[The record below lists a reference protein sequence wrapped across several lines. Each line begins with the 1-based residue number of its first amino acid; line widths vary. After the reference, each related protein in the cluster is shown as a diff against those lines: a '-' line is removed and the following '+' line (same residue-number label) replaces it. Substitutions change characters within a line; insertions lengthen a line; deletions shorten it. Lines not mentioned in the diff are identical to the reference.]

1 MTALEYMEKQ
11 LQKHR
16 LNYDRELKRGATED
30 MLFNIALKC
39 SYFRDA
45 VDALRERENND
56 YKNTQ
61 ISNE

>member
-16 LNYDRELKRGATED
+16 LNYDRELKRGATEE

-39 SYFRDA
+39 SHYWNA
-45 VDALRERENND
+45 VEALRERENND